1 MGTLFSKEFNPETDV
16 GDLSGKVIIV
26 TGGKW
31 VFRFFFLSSLCVCVF
46 VFVGFGLSFEFE
58 SGGLMHR

>member
-31 VFRFFFLSSLCVCVF
+31 VFRFFFSFEFMCLCVCVCG
-46 VFVGFGLSFEFE
+46 VWFEF
-58 SGGLMHR
+58 